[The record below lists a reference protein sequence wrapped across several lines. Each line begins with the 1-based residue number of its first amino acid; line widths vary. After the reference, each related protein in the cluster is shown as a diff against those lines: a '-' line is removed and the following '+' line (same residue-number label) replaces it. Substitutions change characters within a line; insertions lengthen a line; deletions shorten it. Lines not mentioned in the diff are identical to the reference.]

1 MGWFEGLHKWVKERR
16 KRIEKERAL
25 LSLREALILEN
36 YEKCRNIIAV
46 AQEYG
51 AEHREIRR
59 IILEYCRSNSLEE
72 AQLAMR

>member
-1 MGWFEGLHKWVKERR
+1 MGWFEGLHKWIKERR
-16 KRIEKERAL
+16 KKSEKERAL

-51 AEHREIRR
+51 AENLEIRR
-59 IILEYCRSNSLEE
+59 IIFEYCRSNSLEE
-72 AQLAMR
+72 AQLVMR